1 MYRKTAI
8 LKLEVAIEFGSA
20 LALVP
25 GRDRDV
31 DIEIAGVGVVDGQ
44 AVCQL
49 LIVWDFVLPKHSDR
63 M

>member
-20 LALVP
+20 LESVP

-31 DIEIAGVGVVDGQ
+31 DVEIAEIGVVDGQ
-44 AVCQL
+44 AVRQL
-49 LIVWDFVLPKHSDR
+49 LIVWDFVLAKHSGR